1 MSTCDIDFADHY
13 DTNDGDPCDFFV
25 VVTITSARKTH
36 RCLECRGEIAKGES
50 YQRANYKFEG
60 KLYSDARCQ
69 SCEEA
74 ATEFGY
80 PMYDGCFWES
90 MREQWAEGAHIT
102 ACVQRLSTV
111 RAKVLMVAQWRRW
124 KDLDVEQ
131 APNPPSEGAP

>member
-1 MSTCDIDFADHY
+1 
-13 DTNDGDPCDFFV
+13 
-25 VVTITSARKTH
+25 
-36 RCLECRGEIAKGES
+36 
-50 YQRANYKFEG
+50 
-60 KLYSDARCQ
+60 
-69 SCEEA
+69 
-74 ATEFGY
+74 
-80 PMYDGCFWES
+80 MYDGCFWES